1 MTVDE
6 ARAII
11 LSQPDAYEGAH
22 HGHPDFRVGKTLFA
36 TLWPDESR
44 SVLRLPLAFAES
56 LEADNPVLYR
66 VVSRPKELG
75 WVSVQ
80 LEAAEPGEF
89 GSLVEMARSL
99 VVSKPAAGTEKK

>member
-6 ARAII
+6 ARAIA
-11 LSQPDAYEGAH
+11 LEQPGASEGAH

-36 TLWPDESR
+36 TLWPDQGR
-44 SVLRLPLAFAES
+44 SVLKFPLAFAES
-56 LEADNPVLYR
+56 LEAQDPVKFK

-80 LEAAEPGEF
+80 LDQVESNEF
-89 GSLVEMARSL
+89 RRLMEMARGCLS
-99 VVSKPAAGTEKK
+99 